1 MVLFGNNYDTSLGP
15 ERQKLNLTVDPY
27 MSQQMPFEHGIQPIA
42 PSPYGGGPSEDAQ
55 TIGAVGDAVS
65 GVANA
70 YGQKKKMD
78 AEKAYQDKLLAA
90 LGIGGGPAATSS
102 PSVSPAPA
110 SSMGIAEQDP
120 ELARALQ
127 AQSHQRYMNTMRDGT
142 GPTVGD
148 GYGYSYTFPNQQAY
162 DQWSAKPP
170 TLSTGE
176 VVGVPQTAPTTPT
189 TPTGAS
195 TFQLNGSP
203 IPPTTPA
210 PTTPASPSTGG
221 TQASLAGAGGALS
234 QTGLIPGGVLTNP
247 NMSKTTLASNLLG
260 TPDPSGASGLSG
272 TYSGGSFAVSP
283 LVTNYIASLIGTK

>member
-1 MVLFGNNYDTSLGP
+1 MMVLFGNNYDTSLGP

-90 LGIGGGPAATSS
+90 LGIGGGPAGGTVSAT
-102 PSVSPAPA
+102 PSPAPA

-120 ELARALQ
+120 EMARALQ
-127 AQSHQRYMNTMRDGT
+127 AQSHQRYLNTM
-142 GPTVGD
+142 V
-148 GYGYSYTFPNQQAY
+148 QQ
-162 DQWSAKPP
+162 
-170 TLSTGE
+170 
-176 VVGVPQTAPTTPT
+176 PQTPPVTTTT

-195 TFQLNGSP
+195 NFQVNGTP
-203 IPPTTPA
+203 IQPTTPSPAVQQQQQGGFLQGLLSSLLTRQSTPTATAATSSVPMTA
-210 PTTPASPSTGG
+210 PR
-221 TQASLAGAGGALS
+221 
-234 QTGLIPGGVLTNP
+234 
-247 NMSKTTLASNLLG
+247 
-260 TPDPSGASGLSG
+260 
-272 TYSGGSFAVSP
+272 
-283 LVTNYIASLIGTK
+283 